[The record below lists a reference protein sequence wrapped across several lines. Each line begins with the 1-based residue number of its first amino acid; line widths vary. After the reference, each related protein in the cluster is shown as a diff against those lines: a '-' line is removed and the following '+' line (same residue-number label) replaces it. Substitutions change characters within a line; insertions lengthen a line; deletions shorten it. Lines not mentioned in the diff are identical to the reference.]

1 MGGTLHPIMRD
12 FKTEI
17 HCLANDC
24 ARMMLRELEVIE
36 TRLVG
41 RQYLVGDSLT
51 IADLLLVSFVGCG
64 IQVLHGAWYE
74 DYPNMAR
81 WLLPIWNLPEH
92 LSTVGELKKL
102 DANIPLPLR
111 GKRSDAA
118 RKLLARDYVIP
129 SMAMP

>member
-36 TRLVG
+36 NHLAG

-51 IADLLLVSFVGCG
+51 IADLLLVSFAGCG

-81 WLLPIWNLPEH
+81 WLLPIWKLPEH

-102 DANIPLPLR
+102 EANIPLPLK
-111 GKRSDAA
+111 GKSSDAA
-118 RKLLARDYVIP
+118 KELLARNYFIP
-129 SMAMP
+129 SMVMA